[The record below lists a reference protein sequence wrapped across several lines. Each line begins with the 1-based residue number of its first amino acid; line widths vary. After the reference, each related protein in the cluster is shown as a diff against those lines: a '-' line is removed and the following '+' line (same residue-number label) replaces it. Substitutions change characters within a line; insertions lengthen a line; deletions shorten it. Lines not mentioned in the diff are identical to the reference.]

1 MIWMLN
7 IGKLLCEFHLFVMN
21 LYGRLIGKFYI
32 DKSLSLT
39 LCEALHYWRQEQ
51 EVYKMKK

>member
-21 LYGRLIGKFYI
+21 LCGRLIGKFYI
-32 DKSLSLT
+32 DKKL
-39 LCEALHYWRQEQ
+39 ELHT
-51 EVYKMKK
+51 M